1 MAVAPV
7 HRNGVLPHG
16 INFQRLYPMI
26 KFIFVQNFLA
36 CILYLTFPGAIV
48 LKDFCAVN
56 ARMMARNTECTID
69 CCEKWEPQ
77 CYRK

>member
-26 KFIFVQNFLA
+26 KFISVQE
-36 CILYLTFPGAIV
+36 G
-48 LKDFCAVN
+48 
-56 ARMMARNTECTID
+56 TITI
-69 CCEKWEPQ
+69 KFIQ
-77 CYRK
+77 